1 MYTLK
6 MLMWFNYFFAVMV
19 IFSSNALYS
28 ILSLVFLIV
37 TGSCFLLLLE
47 IEFLSFIIL
56 LLYVGAISVLFLFV
70 VMMLQ
75 LGKTNSKMSQISF
88 FSADGILYSL
98 F

>member
-1 MYTLK
+1 
-6 MLMWFNYFFAVMV
+6 MWFNYFFAVMV
-19 IFSSNALYS
+19 IFSRNALYS

-56 LLYVGAISVLFLFV
+56 LLYIGAISALFLFV

-75 LGKTNSKMSQISF
+75 LGKTNSKI
-88 FSADGILYSL
+88 
-98 F
+98 